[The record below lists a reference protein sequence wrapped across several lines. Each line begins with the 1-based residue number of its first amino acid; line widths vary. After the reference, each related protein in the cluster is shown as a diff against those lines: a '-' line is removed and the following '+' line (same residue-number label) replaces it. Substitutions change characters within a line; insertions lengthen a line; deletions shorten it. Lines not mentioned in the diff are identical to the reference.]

1 MSDRIPHVVHYH
13 CALSVVLCTCFML
26 AGNNARAVEMGF
38 QALLQLE
45 ASDNIEGANAPDEQ
59 QGTIQSL
66 LLGVYGERRG
76 QVVTAA
82 FLGELD
88 VRNTTTADDSDANS
102 FSQFLGAAEFRLTPR
117 SWTWYFGNV
126 LGGIRTDDALQPID
140 DLVLQRRNVFVTG
153 PAFEYEQVGISRTS
167 ARALFVNQSQDN
179 VLLENLYSVNFKHER
194 DLIIGSF
201 YGIRL
206 GNIFTDLPE
215 GDDARLAIGTT
226 AADEDF
232 NRSTFGV
239 FYQRAIGFTTLFGEV
254 GATRYDAD
262 TEALNGYNAELR
274 VTQELGPQTSFTVF
288 AKTDLSDQTLS
299 AVESLVQSG
308 EAAVGIAQDTAGF
321 FTESTVGA
329 RYSFE
334 RDDRG
339 VDFAAGVSQLDFEL
353 LSGSAQ
359 SVADANDEDRLQGF
373 ATAVWAQRLSSQ
385 LRSELSLSYETQ
397 EFDNIVDNSES
408 LLLGAQL
415 TYSLTRS
422 FNLLLGITH
431 DSGTGL
437 RTRFTE
443 LVDDGEDLVIG
454 VAEDIDV
461 TETRF
466 SIGLNWAPPSRAR
479 QDLTVELKSLLNQ

>member
-1 MSDRIPHVVHYH
+1 MSDRIPHVVHH
-13 CALSVVLCTCFML
+13 HRALLAVLCVCLML
-26 AGNNARAVEMGF
+26 TGNNANSVEMGF
-38 QALLQLE
+38 QGLLQLE

-59 QGTIQSL
+59 KGTIQSL
-66 LLGVYGERRG
+66 LLGIYGERRG
-76 QVVTAA
+76 PVVTAA

-88 VRNTTTADDSDANS
+88 VRNTTTSDDSAADS
-102 FSQFLGAAEFRLTPR
+102 FSQFLGAAEFRITPR
-117 SWTWYFGNV
+117 SWTWYVGNV
-126 LGGIRTDDALQPID
+126 LGGVRTDDALQPID

-167 ARALFVNQSQDN
+167 ARVLFVNQSQDSES
-179 VLLENLYSVNFKHER
+179 LENLYSVNFKHER
-194 DLIIGSF
+194 DLIMDSF

-215 GDDARLAIGTT
+215 GDDARLAIG
-226 AADEDF
+226 AAATDEDF
-232 NRSTFGV
+232 NRSTFAV
-239 FYQRAIGFTTLFGEV
+239 FYQRAIGFTTLFGEL

-262 TEALNGYNAELR
+262 TEALNGFNAELR
-274 VTQELGPQTSFTVF
+274 LTQELGPQTSISVF
-288 AKTDLSDQTLS
+288 AKSDLSDQTLS
-299 AVESLVQSG
+299 AIESLVQSG
-308 EAAVGIAQDTAGF
+308 EAAVGIAPDTAGF

-334 RDDRG
+334 RNDRG
-339 VDFAAGVSQLDFEL
+339 VDLAAGISQLDFEL

-359 SVADANDEDRLQGF
+359 SLADANDEDRLQGF

-397 EFDNIVDNSES
+397 EFDNIADNSES
-408 LLLGAQL
+408 VLLGAQL

-431 DSGTGL
+431 DSGSGL
-437 RTRFTE
+437 RTRFIE
-443 LVDDGEDLVIG
+443 QVEDGEGIVFG
-454 VAEDIDV
+454 VPEDIDV

-479 QDLTVELKSLLNQ
+479 QDLTVELKSLLN